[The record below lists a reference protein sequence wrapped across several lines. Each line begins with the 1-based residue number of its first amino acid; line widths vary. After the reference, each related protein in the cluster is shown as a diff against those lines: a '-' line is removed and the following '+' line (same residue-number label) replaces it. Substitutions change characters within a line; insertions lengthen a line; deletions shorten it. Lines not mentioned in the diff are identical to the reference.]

1 MRILIY
7 GINYSPELTGIGK
20 YTAEMAEWFAGQD
33 NDVTVITAMPYYP
46 EWEIHK
52 KYKGKLWHKETVNGV
67 KILRCPLYVP
77 REANSKK
84 RIIHEFSFLWSS
96 SFRWFATL
104 FKKRYDLV
112 ITLAPPFHVG
122 ISSYIYSKLKKT
134 VMVYHIQ
141 DLQIDAAKDLNMLTN
156 SKALSIMFKMEKFL
170 LRNSDYVSTLTSGMK
185 ERVLRKGIS
194 ENKILMLPNWV
205 DLNFIRPLSRK
216 ESLRS
221 KFCIPEDDIVILY
234 SGNMGKKQGLDILL
248 EVADMYKERTNI
260 HFLMVGSGVEKDNLI
275 RKVKEKQL
283 ANVRFFSLQPY
294 DQLSALLATADLHLV
309 LQKKEAS
316 DLVMPSKLT
325 GILAAGGCA
334 VVTAMPKT
342 SLYEVVYEHNMGI
355 LCDAESPEALKEAID
370 KALSSDLSVYKNN
383 ARAYAENYLNK
394 DKILSRFTNAV
405 IVK

>member
-1 MRILIY
+1 
-7 GINYSPELTGIGK
+7 
-20 YTAEMAEWFAGQD
+20 
-33 NDVTVITAMPYYP
+33 
-46 EWEIHK
+46 
-52 KYKGKLWHKETVNGV
+52 
-67 KILRCPLYVP
+67 
-77 REANSKK
+77 
-84 RIIHEFSFLWSS
+84 
-96 SFRWFATL
+96 
-104 FKKRYDLV
+104 
-112 ITLAPPFHVG
+112 
-122 ISSYIYSKLKKT
+122 
-134 VMVYHIQ
+134 
-141 DLQIDAAKDLNMLTN
+141 
-156 SKALSIMFKMEKFL
+156 MFKMEKFL